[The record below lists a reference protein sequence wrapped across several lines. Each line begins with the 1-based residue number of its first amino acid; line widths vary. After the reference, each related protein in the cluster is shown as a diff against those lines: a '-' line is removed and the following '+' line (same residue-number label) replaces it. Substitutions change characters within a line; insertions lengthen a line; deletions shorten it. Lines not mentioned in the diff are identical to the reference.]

1 MSKIAQIKKFNDIL
15 DQLFNYLEDTF
26 PFYKSDIIL
35 TKNSIHFI
43 RKSNPRLVVEQFLQY
58 VQPYSEQ
65 IFSCDEDF
73 FMNFEQNMSLDQENM
88 LYGLKLKSLWLEN
101 GNTDT
106 NKSLREKAYIFDYF
120 MKLLK
125 AAALV

>member
-120 MKLLK
+120 HKLLK

>member
-1 MSKIAQIKKFNDIL
+1 MSKIAKIKRFNDYL

-43 RKSNPRLVVEQFLQY
+43 RKSNPRLVVEQFLEY

-88 LYGLKLKSLWLEN
+88 LYGLKLKSLWIQ
-101 GNTDT
+101 NT
-106 NKSLREKAYIFDYF
+106 NISQILYQKARIFDYF
-120 MKLLK
+120 QKLLNS
-125 AAALV
+125 AALV

>member
-88 LYGLKLKSLWLEN
+88 LYGLKLKSLWIQ
-101 GNTDT
+101 NTNISQT
-106 NKSLREKAYIFDYF
+106 LYQKARIFDYF
-120 MKLLK
+120 QKLLNS
-125 AAALV
+125 AALV

>member
-43 RKSNPRLVVEQFLQY
+43 RKSNPRLVVEQFLEY

-88 LYGLKLKSLWLEN
+88 LYGLKLKSLWIQ
-101 GNTDT
+101 NTNISQT
-106 NKSLREKAYIFDYF
+106 LYQKARIFDYF
-120 MKLLK
+120 QKLLNSS
-125 AAALV
+125 ALV

>member
-58 VQPYSEQ
+58 VEPYSEQ

-88 LYGLKLKSLWLEN
+88 LYGLKLKSLWIQ
-101 GNTDT
+101 NTNISQT
-106 NKSLREKAYIFDYF
+106 LYQKARIFDYF
-120 MKLLK
+120 QKLLNS
-125 AAALV
+125 AALV

>member
-1 MSKIAQIKKFNDIL
+1 MSKISQIKKFNDIL

-58 VQPYSEQ
+58 VEPYSEQ

-88 LYGLKLKSLWLEN
+88 LYGLKLKSLWIANN
-101 GNTDT
+101 GIDT
-106 NKSLREKAYIFDYF
+106 NDSLRQKAYIFDYF

-125 AAALV
+125 EAALV

>member
-1 MSKIAQIKKFNDIL
+1 MSKINQIKKFNNIL

-26 PFYKSDIIL
+26 LFYKSDIIL

-88 LYGLKLKSLWLEN
+88 LYGLKLKSLWIQ
-101 GNTDT
+101 NTNISQT
-106 NKSLREKAYIFDYF
+106 LYQKARIFDYF
-120 MKLLK
+120 QKLLNS
-125 AAALV
+125 ATLV

>member
-1 MSKIAQIKKFNDIL
+1 MSKIVQIKKFNDIL

-58 VQPYSEQ
+58 VQPYSEE
-65 IFSCDEDF
+65 IFNCDEDF
-73 FMNFEQNMSLDQENM
+73 FMNFEQNMSLDQENL
-88 LYGLKLKSLWLEN
+88 LYGLKLKSHWIEN
-101 GNTDT
+101 GDIDT
-106 NKSLREKAYIFDYF
+106 QNSLRQKAHIFTYF
-120 MKLLK
+120 QMLLK
-125 AAALV
+125 AAVLV

>member
-58 VQPYSEQ
+58 VEPYSEQ
-65 IFSCDEDF
+65 IFSYDEDF

-88 LYGLKLKSLWLEN
+88 LYGLKLKSLWIEN

-106 NKSLREKAYIFDYF
+106 DESLRQKAYIFDYF
-120 MKLLK
+120 HKLLRT
-125 AAALV
+125 ATLV

>member
-1 MSKIAQIKKFNDIL
+1 MSKIVQIKKFNDIL

-58 VQPYSEQ
+58 VQPYSEE
-65 IFSCDEDF
+65 IFNCDEDF

-88 LYGLKLKSLWLEN
+88 LYGLKLKSLWIEN
-101 GNTDT
+101 NGVDN
-106 NKSLREKAYIFDYF
+106 NKSLREKAHIFDYF
-120 MKLLK
+120 MKLLR

>member
-26 PFYKSDIIL
+26 PFYKSDVIL

-43 RKSNPRLVVEQFLQY
+43 RRSNPRLVVEQFLQY
-58 VQPYSEQ
+58 VKPYSEQ

-88 LYGLKLKSLWLEN
+88 LYGLKLKSLWIEN
-101 GNTDT
+101 T
-106 NKSLREKAYIFDYF
+106 NVSQVLYQKARIFDYF
-120 MKLLK
+120 QKLLNSSV
-125 AAALV
+125 LI

>member
-1 MSKIAQIKKFNDIL
+1 MSKIICIKRFNDIL

-26 PFYKSDIIL
+26 PFYKSDVIL

-65 IFSCDEDF
+65 IFNYDEDF
-73 FMNFEQNMSLDQENM
+73 FINFEQNMSLDQQNM

-101 GNTDT
+101 GGIDT
-106 NKSLREKAYIFDYF
+106 NESLRQKAHIFDYF
-120 MKLLK
+120 VKLLK
-125 AAALV
+125 SAEMV

>member
-26 PFYKSDIIL
+26 PFYKSDVIL

-43 RKSNPRLVVEQFLQY
+43 RRSNPRLVVEQFLQY
-58 VQPYSEQ
+58 VEPYSEQ

-88 LYGLKLKSLWLEN
+88 LYGLKLKSLWIQ
-101 GNTDT
+101 NTNISQT
-106 NKSLREKAYIFDYF
+106 LYQKARIFDYF
-120 MKLLK
+120 QKLLNS
-125 AAALV
+125 ASLV

>member
-26 PFYKSDIIL
+26 PFYKSDVIL

-43 RKSNPRLVVEQFLQY
+43 RRSNPRLVVEQFLQY
-58 VQPYSEQ
+58 VKPYSEQ

-88 LYGLKLKSLWLEN
+88 LYGLKLKSLWIQ
-101 GNTDT
+101 NT
-106 NKSLREKAYIFDYF
+106 NVSQVLYQKARIFDYF
-120 MKLLK
+120 QKLLNSSV
-125 AAALV
+125 LI